1 MTAAVDIR
9 AQTFCSL
16 GTIISGNLADT
27 YAQGSGLITTRGS
40 VELDGIYSPP
50 VGTRVEFGYAKGG
63 FVARLPRTVRVLSSF
78 ADPFR
83 RKTTVQLG
91 CLLTFLESRKPPVE
105 DPSSRDE
112 NDVECKVYD
121 KAILPISAKY
131 VVEQILSTLDIKSDT
146 VPLTNYFSVEKFD
159 LSPGFIQVLGDLLVS
174 EGYIGYLNEAEKLKF
189 KDLSDKVNKGPVLD
203 SRNIID
209 INPIGVGDLPGDAVI
224 VNYSSLRLKPPD
236 ELEDEETRAKRNWE
250 WEEVFGAQKE
260 VSITYINDLPP
271 GSEGESVT
279 VIGYYYPY
287 NFSATTYDSWD
298 RAVERLSYEQSSIAE
313 VNGRWASDK
322 YKFQSQIG
330 GNEFFT
336 YPAGRMQ
343 YTKWTYKVQAP
354 PNYSSTYNIRSDFWD
369 GGSLDVKALF
379 AVVGAAETGPAS
391 ECYQEPP
398 EGYEEILQEETLSF
412 ISEAEVAGTLNLD
425 TYTYVDGGALY
436 KVLDFSTAYTDL
448 ESSTTTT
455 YEKDLAS
462 GITKTKTETILMY
475 GKTTTGQQDLATL
488 IQTPPDFGVYGDY
501 ADWVNGLVFQAKL
514 PRTQGIELRIRTE
527 REYGLQRRPSQEE
540 RNNTANAK
548 PEVTEQKA
556 EVTWVTG
563 GTESTNYI
571 EFSMP
576 YAPDDRISWTELG
589 GYTSTPSDAGAKAL
603 RFGRIQNRLLLGNRN
618 GISIQI
624 PAELMPPRPFDPLYV
639 EADNLTAQYRVNAAT
654 YSFDSNGIVA
664 SADCLF
670 WGGVG

>member
-1 MTAAVDIR
+1 MTQAVDIR

-40 VELDGIYSPP
+40 VELSGIYNPP

-91 CLLTFLESRKPPVE
+91 CLLTFLENRKPPVE
-105 DPSSRDE
+105 DPSTRDE
-112 NDVECKVYD
+112 NDVPGYVYD
-121 KAILPISAKY
+121 KVILPISAKY
-131 VVEQILSTLDIKSDT
+131 VVEQILSTLGIKSDT

-159 LSPGFIQVLGDLLVS
+159 LTPGFIQVLGDLLVS

-189 KDLSDKVNKGPVLD
+189 RDLSAKVNKGPVLD

-224 VNYSSLRLKPPD
+224 VNYSSLRLKQPD
-236 ELEDEETRAKRNWE
+236 GDESDDDRAKRNWE
-250 WEEVFGAQKE
+250 SDEVYGAAKE
-260 VSITYINDLPP
+260 VSATYTDAN
-271 GSEGESVT
+271 GNNVT
-279 VIGYYYPY
+279 VFASYTPY
-287 NFSATTYDSWD
+287 SLVTSSYDNLDRVVARVSTETIAAAEANSRFAAD
-298 RAVERLSYEQSSIAE
+298 RASIG
-313 VNGRWASDK
+313 NNILASANTRVSRTK
-322 YKFQSQIG
+322 
-330 GNEFFT
+330 FT
-336 YPAGRMQ
+336 YNSNG
-343 YTKWTYKVQAP
+343 
-354 PNYSSTYNIRSDFWD
+354 
-369 GGSLDVKALF
+369 DV
-379 AVVGAAETGPAS
+379 
-391 ECYQEPP
+391 
-398 EGYEEILQEETLSF
+398 YEERTENF
-412 ISEAEVAGTLNLD
+412 ISQLELAATLNLD
-425 TYTYVDGGALY
+425 SYKFVGSDGQTSIPGFGAGPTI
-436 KVLDFSTAYTDL
+436 LDSVITVSYD
-448 ESSTTTT
+448 
-455 YEKDLAS
+455 KDQAS
-462 GITKTKTETILMY
+462 GVTKTVTSSSIIF
-475 GKTTTGQQDLATL
+475 GKTTGGQQDIATL
-488 IQTPPDFGVYGDY
+488 ANNPPAITTYNEFASWIDFLLARSGT
-501 ADWVNGLVFQAKL
+501 LKS
-514 PRTQGIELRIRTE
+514 QGTEVRIRTE
-527 REYGLQRRPSQEE
+527 REYGLQRRPSQQD
-540 RNNTANAK
+540 RNNSAYAK

-556 EVTWVTG
+556 AITWVTG

-571 EFSMP
+571 EFTMP
-576 YAPDDRISWTELG
+576 YAPDDRISWLG
-589 GYTSTPSDAGAKAL
+589 GSSYTSTPSDAGAKAL
-603 RFGRIQNRLLLGNRN
+603 KFGRIQNRLLLGNRN